1 MAQAYWQFF
10 ARLGVGGGELF
21 AQNFSQVAQ
30 FFTKQ
35 LKLDEGHMMHLHRP
49 TYESII

>member
-1 MAQAYWQFF
+1 M
-10 ARLGVGGGELF
+10 GGGELF

-30 FFTKQ
+30 FFTIQ
-35 LKLDEGHMMHLHRP
+35 LKRDEGHMMHLHIKP